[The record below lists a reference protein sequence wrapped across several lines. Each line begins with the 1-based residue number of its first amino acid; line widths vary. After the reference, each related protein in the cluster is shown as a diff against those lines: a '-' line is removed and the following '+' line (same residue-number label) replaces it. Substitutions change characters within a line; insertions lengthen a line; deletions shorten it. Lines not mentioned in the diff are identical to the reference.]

1 MARDTGLEERH
12 ARACRSRTSGKC
24 DCTPTW
30 QANVYDKRSG
40 RRIRK
45 TFHRKAEA
53 RAWREDAR
61 AALRSGQFR
70 VASKVTVRQ
79 AAEQW
84 LADARA
90 GIVTNRSGDQYKPS
104 AIRAYN
110 QALRLR
116 VLDEI
121 GDMRFAEVRRGDLQ
135 RLVDKLVAA
144 GLSASTVQCSLL
156 PLRAMYRRAISLDE
170 IGVNPTTGLK
180 LPAVRGRRD
189 KIVAPDVAAA
199 MLDALKPADRAL
211 WATALYAGLRRG
223 ELLAL
228 QWEDVDTTKG
238 RVHVSRSWDV
248 YERRDVGPKSAE
260 GKRTVPMAGR
270 LRTILLEHQVATGRR
285 EGLVF
290 GTLPGRP
297 FNPSKAHER
306 AHAAWEAAGLD
317 RITLHDAR
325 HTYASLMIAA
335 GVNAKA
341 LSAYMGHANIS
352 ITLDRYGHLMPGN
365 EDEAAG
371 LLDAYLDRARPAL
384 QDSVD
389 TVSSLAP

>member
-1 MARDTGLEERH
+1 VARDTGLEERH
-12 ARACRSRTSGKC
+12 TKACRSRTGQDC

-30 QANVYDKRSG
+30 QANVYDARSG

-45 TFHRKAEA
+45 TFHRKADA

-61 AALRSGQFR
+61 SAIRNGQFR
-70 VASKVTVRQ
+70 VAPKVTVRQ
-79 AAEQW
+79 TAERW
-84 LADARA
+84 LEDARA
-90 GIVTNRSGDQYKPS
+90 GIVTNRSGDPYKPS
-104 AIRAYN
+104 AIRAYD

-121 GDMRFAEVRRGDLQ
+121 GDMRFADVRRGDLQ
-135 RLVDKLVAA
+135 RLVDQLVAN
-144 GLSASTVQCSLL
+144 GLSASTVQGSLL
-156 PLRAMYRRAISLDE
+156 PLRAMYRRAISLDA
-170 IGVNPTTGLK
+170 IAINPTTGLK

-189 KIVAPDVAAA
+189 KIVAPEVAAA
-199 MLDALKPADRAL
+199 MLEALEPHDRAL

-228 QWEDVDTTKG
+228 MWEDVELNVG
-238 RVHVSRSWDV
+238 RIRVSRSWDV

-270 LRTILLEHQVATGRR
+270 LRAILLAHQVATGRR

-290 GTLPGRP
+290 GMLPGRP
-297 FNPSKAHER
+297 FNPGKAHER
-306 AHAAWEAAGLD
+306 AHAAWDAAGLE

-341 LSAYMGHANIS
+341 LSSYMGHANIS

-371 LLDAYLDRARPAL
+371 LLDAYLDRAAG
-384 QDSVD
+384 
-389 TVSSLAP
+389 